1 MDPQRRSDEIAPKP
15 DAVPET
21 ASADRLIA
29 PLAAGF
35 PVMARDAFRDKAE
48 REARRRAEQTLRRHV
63 GAGVAAPHGPPLATP
78 APSIQPS
85 PTQSPLRLPPTP
97 TRLIRAARSSRPS
110 SAGGA
115 SAAIIAWPGRERT
128 VARAMASTD
137 APLDERPPT
146 EVEAP
151 KVDAPKAEPS
161 PPASAPFSAAE
172 FWGNKKRPSGG
183 GGGGG
188 GSSGGGAGGVRR
200 ERAFNQDDIAGA
212 VIVLLILLLS
222 GWMLVNLG
230 GKSPGVDPRLQPQ
243 LAQTSPVPSP
253 PAIKPDPF
261 PPGPIDLTPKSPM
274 PHAEPSKAAPPVSA
288 TPMASAQAAPNPP
301 TPLARPLG
309 ASCAPG
315 RMIHAYFCTSRSDLS
330 PTVRSALE
338 SEVADWRACVAD
350 QELAVK
356 GYADTRGSTETN
368 AALSADRARVFAEL
382 LRTQGLKVVE
392 VQGLGELEGM
402 EDGQNCANQRRVDV
416 GLKSEIETA
425 TPSRACRAP
434 KEAAPLAC
442 RSLPAP
448 QSVGEASPAR

>member
-1 MDPQRRSDEIAPKP
+1 MDPQRRSGEIAPQP
-15 DAVPET
+15 DAVLAT
-21 ASADRLIA
+21 ASGRSIA
-29 PLAAGF
+29 PLAVGF
-35 PVMARDAFRDKAE
+35 PLKARDAFRDKAE
-48 REARRRAEQTLRRHV
+48 RDARRRAEQALRRQV
-63 GAGVAAPHGPPLATP
+63 GAGALASQVPPFATP
-78 APSIQPS
+78 ALSIQPS
-85 PTQSPLRLPPTP
+85 PEQSALRLAPTP
-97 TRLIRAARSSRPS
+97 TRLIQAARSSRAPS
-110 SAGGA
+110 LGGA

-128 VARAMASTD
+128 VARAIASAD
-137 APLDERPPT
+137 APLVERPPP

-172 FWGNKKRPSGG
+172 FWGNKKKPSGG

-188 GSSGGGAGGVRR
+188 GDNGGGAGGVRR
-200 ERAFNQDDIAGA
+200 ERAFNQDDIAGV

-230 GKSPGVDPRLQPQ
+230 GKSPNDDSRQRPQ

-253 PAIKPDPF
+253 PAVKPDPF
-261 PPGPIDLTPKSPM
+261 PPGPIDLTPKSPI
-274 PHAEPSKAAPPVSA
+274 PDAEPSKAAPPVAA
-288 TPMASAQAAPNPP
+288 TPTRSAQAAPNSP

-330 PTVRSALE
+330 PTVRNALE
-338 SEVADWRACVAD
+338 AEVADWRACVAD

-356 GYADTRGSTETN
+356 GYADTRGSTEIN
-368 AALSADRARVFAEL
+368 AALSADRARVLAEL
-382 LRTQGLKVVE
+382 LRKQGLKVVE

-416 GLKSEIETA
+416 GLKSEIEAA